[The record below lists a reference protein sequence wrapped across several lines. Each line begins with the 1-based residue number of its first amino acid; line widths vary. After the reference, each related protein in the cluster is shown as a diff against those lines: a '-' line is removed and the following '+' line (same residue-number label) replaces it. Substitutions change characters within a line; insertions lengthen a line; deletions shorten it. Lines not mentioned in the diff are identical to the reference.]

1 MAKRKYNKT
10 LAIREHYQQ
19 NPSDKPK
26 VIVEALKSKGIP
38 TDSAY
43 VSMILSKLRK
53 NGDAPAAG
61 TAKAAKAAKASAKAS
76 PKASAKGKKRRGRPA
91 GSVKTPVVAVVSR
104 APRGQFGFDELNLA
118 KQLVNQM
125 GGASAAKQLI
135 DALA

>member
-1 MAKRKYNKT
+1 MATRKHNKS

-26 VIVEALKSKGIP
+26 AIVEALKAKGIP
-38 TDSAY
+38 ADSAY

-53 NGDAPAAG
+53 GGGAEGAAPAKAG
-61 TAKAAKAAKASAKAS
+61 R
-76 PKASAKGKKRRGRPA
+76 KGKKRRGRPA
-91 GSVKTPVVAVVSR
+91 GSGKQAVVAVVSR
-104 APRGQFGFDELNLA
+104 STGGKFGFEELNLA

-125 GGASAAKQLI
+125 GSVAAAKQLI